1 MRNKFIAVCL
11 TLATVEVA
19 VADTPPGPVPS
30 ASPWSAW
37 AHTRPLSPGAIELL
51 DIAAERSAIVSSLL
65 EDIERTDLIV
75 YVTDSMPG
83 VFTGPKSTM
92 VFLSGDST
100 MRYLL
105 IRVDSMR
112 LPLPERIAALGHEL
126 QHAMEV
132 AAAPE
137 VKSAKAMAD
146 LYRRIGWETSKGRF
160 ESQAAQAVAFRITKQ
175 LGQRDKPHRLASGD
189 ETPRS
194 TAVGGPSQQ

>member
-1 MRNKFIAVCL
+1 MRNRFFAACL

-19 VADTPPGPVPS
+19 VADAPPGPAPS

-51 DIAAERSAIVSSLL
+51 DIAADRSAIVAGLL

-75 YVTDSMPG
+75 YITDSMPG

-92 VFLSGDST
+92 VFLSGDSSL
-100 MRYLL
+100 RYLL

-137 VKSAKAMAD
+137 VKSASGMAE

-160 ESQAAQAVAFRITKQ
+160 ESQAAQTVAFRITKQ
-175 LGQRDKPHRLASGD
+175 LGQRNKPHRLASSD